1 MRRTDPEP
9 HSPAS
14 RHPDGAGPAGRDP
27 AGRTPTGHDPVGH
40 GPVRFGPVLPED
52 GLPVLP
58 ELAAVLAA
66 AASRAEAE
74 PVGGGPA
81 LLDAACGH
89 SDRRGLPAAPDR
101 VAVGPGAPALLV
113 ALTAAIGGDVLVPRP
128 CAAWWAPSARLLG
141 RPAFPV
147 PVPAE
152 SGGVPDPYALLE
164 TVRRLRAEG
173 GDPRLLVLSVADD
186 PTGTVAPPEL
196 LHETLEAAAGEGLHL
211 VSDETWRD
219 TLHTPHGTVLLSPA
233 EMLPGQVTVVTDL
246 AGALLPSGWPAA
258 VARFPAGPAGGPL
271 HARVLD
277 VLTALDA
284 RVATP
289 VAAAAAYALSEPEPV
304 TARVAAAVHLHARV
318 AAAAREMVVAAGAL
332 ARPPQAGRHLYVD
345 LAPLAPALAAHGVG
359 DAQELEDFLT
369 GRLGMPAAGG
379 HRFGDDLE
387 APRVRLSTAPLL
399 GDTAERRAECLG
411 SPTPLEL
418 PHVRRALIHLKTV
431 FDDLRDDAQRGES
444 HRSSG

>member
-1 MRRTDPEP
+1 MRRTDPE
-9 HSPAS
+9 
-14 RHPDGAGPAGRDP
+14 
-27 AGRTPTGHDPVGH
+27 GH
-40 GPVRFGPVLPED
+40 GPVRFGPSVPED

-58 ELAAVLAA
+58 ELSAVLAA
-66 AASRAEAE
+66 AASRPDAE

-89 SDRRGLPAAPDR
+89 GERRGLPAAPDR
-101 VAVGPGAPALLV
+101 MAVAPGAPALLV

-128 CAAWWAPSARLLG
+128 CAAWWAPYARLLG
-141 RPAFPV
+141 RPAFHV
-147 PVPAE
+147 PTPAE

-186 PTGTVAPPEL
+186 PTATVAPPEL
-196 LHETLEAAAGEGLHL
+196 LHETLEAAVGEGLHL

-219 TLHTPHGTVLLSPA
+219 TVHDPHDTVLLSPA
-233 EMLPGQVTVVTDL
+233 EMLPDRVTVVTDL
-246 AGALLPSGWPAA
+246 AGALLPPGWPAA
-258 VARFPAGPAGGPL
+258 VARFPAGGDAYAL

-284 RVATP
+284 RIAAP

-304 TARVAAAVHLHARV
+304 TARVAGTVRLHARV
-318 AAAAREMVVAAGAL
+318 AAAAHRAVVAAGAL
-332 ARPPQAGRHLYVD
+332 ARPPSCGRHLYVD
-345 LAPLAPALAAHGVG
+345 LTPLAPALAGRDIG

-369 GRLGMPAAGG
+369 ARLGMPAPGG

-387 APRVRLSTAPLL
+387 APRVRLCTAPLL
-399 GDTAERRAECLG
+399 GDTADERAECLR
-411 SPTPLEL
+411 SPAPLEL
-418 PHVRRALIHLKTV
+418 PQVRRALLRLTSV
-431 FDDLRDDAQRGES
+431 FDDLRDDARRWES
-444 HRSSG
+444 PR